1 MRVKLRFV
9 VGVTAIWL
17 AAVAGVSATAWLAID
32 RAGREVTSASVSALR
47 PASIGTAATA
57 TASGQGA
64 SGTGPTTK
72 PSASTTP
79 KPTAPKTSNVAPSPS
94 QSPSQ
99 ASTDTGS
106 VTSTPVR
113 DRTVTVVGGQVSVRC
128 IGADLT
134 LRIAQ
139 PDNGWRVELDRS
151 DSGDVQ
157 VTFKGGDS
165 EASPETQ
172 VTAACSAGTPVFT
185 VHNKSSSDT

>member
-1 MRVKLRFV
+1 MRVKLRLV

-32 RAGREVTSASVSALR
+32 RAGREVTNATVSALP
-47 PASIGTAATA
+47 PALIGTAASA
-57 TASGQGA
+57 TKSDQGA
-64 SGTGPTTK
+64 SSTGPTTK
-72 PSASTTP
+72 PSASKTP
-79 KPTAPKTSNVAPSPS
+79 KPSTSKPSTVAPSPS
-94 QSPSQ
+94 P
-99 ASTDTGS
+99 ARTRTGS

-128 IGADLT
+128 IGSDLT

-151 DSGDVQ
+151 DSGDAQ
-157 VTFKGGDS
+157 VTFKSGDG

-172 VTAACSAGTPVFT
+172 VTATCSAGTPVFT
-185 VHNKSSSDT
+185 VDSKGSPNT

>member
-9 VGVTAIWL
+9 VGVAAIWV
-17 AAVAGVSATAWLAID
+17 AAVAGVSVTAWVAID
-32 RAGREVTSASVSALR
+32 RAGREVTSATVSALP
-47 PASIGTAATA
+47 PASIGTATSAT
-57 TASGQGA
+57 TSDQGA
-64 SGTGPTTK
+64 SSTDPTTK
-72 PSASTTP
+72 PPASKTP
-79 KPTAPKTSNVAPSPS
+79 KPPTSKASTVAPSPS
-94 QSPSQ
+94 PTSSH
-99 ASTDTGS
+99 TGS

-128 IGADLT
+128 IGSDLT

-157 VTFKGGDS
+157 VTFKGGDG

-172 VTAACSAGTPVFT
+172 VTATCSAGTPVFT
-185 VHNKSSSDT
+185 VDNKSSPDT

>member
-1 MRVKLRFV
+1 MRVKLRSV

-32 RAGREVTSASVSALR
+32 RAGQEVTSAGVSALP
-47 PASIGTAATA
+47 PASISSATPTA
-57 TASGQGA
+57 TDQVTS
-64 SGTGPTTK
+64 STDPTAK
-72 PSASTTP
+72 PSASKTP
-79 KPTAPKTSNVAPSPS
+79 NPSTSKASTIAPSPS
-94 QSPSQ
+94 P
-99 ASTDTGS
+99 ASTHTGS
-106 VTSTPVR
+106 ASSTPVR

-157 VTFKGGDS
+157 VTFKGGDG
-165 EASPETQ
+165 EASGETQ
-172 VTAACSAGTPVFT
+172 VTATCSSGTPVFT
-185 VHNKSSSDT
+185 VDHKSSPDT

>member
-9 VGVTAIWL
+9 LGVAVIWL

-32 RAGREVTSASVSALR
+32 RAGRDVTSATVSALR
-47 PASIGTAATA
+47 PASIGTAVAA

-64 SGTGPTTK
+64 SSTGPTTK

-94 QSPSQ
+94 P
-99 ASTDTGS
+99 ASTYTGS
-106 VTSTPVR
+106 ITSPPVT

-128 IGADLT
+128 IGSDLT

-157 VTFKGGDS
+157 VTFKGGDG

-172 VTAACSAGTPVFT
+172 VTATCSAGTPVFT
-185 VHNKSSSDT
+185 VDNKSSPDT

>member
-9 VGVTAIWL
+9 LGVAAIWL

-32 RAGREVTSASVSALR
+32 RAGRDVTSATDSALR
-47 PASIGTAATA
+47 PASIGTAAAA

-64 SGTGPTTK
+64 SSTGPTTK

-94 QSPSQ
+94 P
-99 ASTDTGS
+99 ASTYTGS
-106 VTSTPVR
+106 ITSPPVT

-128 IGADLT
+128 IGSDLT

-157 VTFKGGDS
+157 VTFKVGDG
-165 EASPETQ
+165 EVWPETQ
-172 VTAACSAGTPVFT
+172 VTATCSAGTPVFT
-185 VHNKSSSDT
+185 VDNKSSPDT